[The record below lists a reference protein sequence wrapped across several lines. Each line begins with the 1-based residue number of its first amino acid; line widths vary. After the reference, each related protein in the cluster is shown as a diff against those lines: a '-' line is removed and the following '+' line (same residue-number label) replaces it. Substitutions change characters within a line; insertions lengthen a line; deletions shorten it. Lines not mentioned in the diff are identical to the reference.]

1 MGAKIR
7 FADVQPDT
15 LNIDPNHARSLMTP
29 KTKAIVC
36 VHYGGLPCDMTELR
50 AIADEW
56 GVPIIE
62 DAAHAV
68 GATYK
73 G

>member
-1 MGAKIR
+1 
-7 FADVQPDT
+7 
-15 LNIDPNHARSLMTP
+15 
-29 KTKAIVC
+29 
-36 VHYGGLPCDMTELR
+36 MTELR

-68 GATYK
+68 GAKYK
-73 G
+73 GQSIGDISEYTMFSFQAIATPQPVTAGC